1 LRIAATLAANG
12 VNAQGIMLPDRLR
25 DIWAHV
31 LEIAI
36 HGVRQGASFAL
47 ASAQTRSGHEL
58 RFLRRSQPS
67 DDTGILSIINDF
79 SNEANNMALDVN
91 ARAIVQKVFP
101 NS

>member
-1 LRIAATLAANG
+1 LRIAATLATNG
-12 VNAQGIMLPDRLR
+12 VNAEGIMLPDRLR
-25 DIWAHV
+25 DIWARV
-31 LEIAI
+31 LEIVI
-36 HGVRQGASFAL
+36 HGVCQGASFAL

-58 RFLRRSQPS
+58 RFLCHSQPS
-67 DDTGILSIINDF
+67 DDTDILLIINDF

>member
-12 VNAQGIMLPDRLR
+12 VNARGITLPDCLQ
-25 DIWAHV
+25 DIWARV

-67 DDTGILSIINDF
+67 NDIVILSIINDF
-79 SNEANNMALDVN
+79 FNEANNMALNAN
-91 ARAIVQKVFP
+91 ARAFV
-101 NS
+101 